1 MDLLFS
7 AVIGSLRLL
16 FLRRRLACVLAG
28 MALGLAPG
36 AQAFDPGKSKI
47 TVQGSGQVEVY
58 INGQYMGRSADA
70 TRLAAYARALVIG
83 DNAIALR
90 ATAGSAKSRFAVAD
104 LNGVF
109 GRMGSGPLWRA
120 RLAVGSET
128 SGPAGPWA
136 GLGYDDSG
144 WPMATELDAPLPTGF
159 PKGGP
164 AHKVWVGDNAVGTV
178 LLRAQVYVPDALAKK
193 PLGFGSEVTGGA
205 GGQTVVVQT
214 PQALRDALCGTT
226 ANGVCTDN
234 TPRIVKVKGTID
246 FTGTEGEQAKL
257 GCDYNACAAPLK
269 RERLVLLNDADT
281 HCDGK
286 TKFNVTF
293 DKAGAS
299 ALAIG
304 SNKTLV
310 GIGNGATIR
319 GKGVSVTQGASNVII
334 RNLTFRDLN
343 PGIIFA
349 GDAISLNNADRVWID
364 HNRFSR
370 IGRQMIVT
378 GYGKASNVTISW
390 NDFDGASDYGH
401 YCDGRHYWNMLL
413 LGDGD
418 RITLNSN
425 WFRHFTGR
433 APDIGSGTGSSMLHM
448 VNNAFTDGGWHA
460 LDAGQPARVLVEGN
474 HYQDVSVPVL
484 DGGDPGYIWA
494 PLTAVSD
501 SAQQQCRTYLD
512 RDCTAN
518 ISDPI
523 PSDNNFR
530 QDLTVLDYFKKF
542 APPGGG
548 LMPFSGDQARR
559 SAPHFAGPGH
569 Y

>member
-1 MDLLFS
+1 M
-7 AVIGSLRLL
+7 ARLL
-16 FLRRRLACVLAG
+16 AAFLTTIAVLA
-28 MALGLAPG
+28 APH
-36 AQAFDPGKSKI
+36 ARAFDPARSKI

-90 ATAGSAKSRFAVAD
+90 ATAGTAKKPFAVAD
-104 LNGVF
+104 LNGAF
-109 GRMGSGPLWRA
+109 GRTGSDVLWRA
-120 RLAVGSET
+120 KLASGSEI
-128 SGPAGPWA
+128 SGPAGAWA

-144 WPMATELDAPLPTGF
+144 WPEAVELAGSLPQGF
-159 PKGGP
+159 PAGGP
-164 AHKVWVGDNAVGTV
+164 ASKVWVSDAIRGTV
-178 LLRAQVYVPDALAKK
+178 LLRANLYVPATESST
-193 PLGFGSEVTGGA
+193 PLGFGASVTGGA
-205 GGQTVVVQT
+205 GGNTVVVTT
-214 PQALRDALCGTT
+214 PDALRNALCGSFSGST
-226 ANGVCTDN
+226 CTDAA
-234 TPRIVKVKGTID
+234 PRIVKVKGTID

-257 GCDYNACAAPLK
+257 GCDYNECVAPLK

-286 TKFNVTF
+286 TKYEVTF
-293 DKAGAS
+293 DKAGAT

-310 GIGNGATIR
+310 GIGRGATIR

-334 RNLTFRDLN
+334 RNLSFRDLN
-343 PGIIFA
+343 PGVIFA

-364 HNRFSR
+364 HNRFNR

-390 NDFDGASDYGH
+390 NDFDGASDHGH

-474 HYQDVSVPVL
+474 HYQDVAVPVL

-494 PLTAVSD
+494 PLTTVSS
-501 SAQQQCRTYLD
+501 SAQQQCQAYLG

-518 ISDPI
+518 ISEPL

-542 APPGGG
+542 APAGGG
-548 LMPFSGDQARR
+548 LEPFSGDQARR